1 MNPLTFNWMCGDY
14 KVSVDWYRKLTP
26 NRLFKETK
34 ELNNTTVI
42 VDPGN
47 KTDYEFST
55 NINASVKNAIK

>member
-1 MNPLTFNWMCGDY
+1 MIIKFLWTGTEKYLFY
-14 KVSVDWYRKLTP
+14 IYVTP

-42 VDPGN
+42 VDAGN
-47 KTDYEFST
+47 KTDYELST